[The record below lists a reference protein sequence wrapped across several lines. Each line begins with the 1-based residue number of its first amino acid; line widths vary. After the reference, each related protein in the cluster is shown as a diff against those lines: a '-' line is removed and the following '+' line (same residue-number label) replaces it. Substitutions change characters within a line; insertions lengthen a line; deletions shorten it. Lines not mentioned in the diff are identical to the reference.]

1 MKKTTTPKFAIAA
14 LTLAVK
20 SAGSAD
26 ANDAKIQ
33 LFPDGIFKANDG
45 RPGKG
50 LDGWKM
56 SQEIADKIIAKI
68 KQRTNDIVVDYEHQ
82 TLTAEE
88 NGKEAPASGWI
99 DPQSVEYRPGEGL
112 FAAVKWTPKAAAY
125 IENEEY
131 RFLSPVFP
139 FNRKT
144 GEVQD
149 VLHVALTN
157 FPALDGMAA
166 VAVAALRSRWDQH
179 EDDQVDRTELITM
192 LGLADDATDEQIAS
206 GIAALRASNTAYTA
220 LRTELGIDEETDS
233 TTAIAALKAKASP
246 DLSQYQPIEVVEGLK
261 QEIAALR
268 RGSEGQ
274 EVKDLVTAALKDG
287 RLLPTQEKWAMSLG
301 NTDIAA
307 LKGYVENTPAIAALK
322 GTQTEGKKPADTQG
336 DEHQLNADELAV
348 CKQMGISA
356 ADFAAG
362 KAQENN

>member
-1 MKKTTTPKFAIAA
+1 MKNTTTTKFAIAA

-20 SAGSAD
+20 SEDSAD

-33 LFPDGIFKANDG
+33 LFPDGLFKANDG

-50 LDGWKM
+50 LDGWLM
-56 SQEIADKIIAKI
+56 SQEIADKIIAKV
-68 KQRTNDIVVDYEHQ
+68 KQRANDIVVDYEHQ

-99 DPQSVEYRPGEGL
+99 DPQSFEYRPGEGL
-112 FAAVKWTPKAAAY
+112 FAAVKWTAKAATY

-139 FNRKT
+139 FDPKT
-144 GEVQD
+144 GIVQD
-149 VLHVALTN
+149 VFNVALTN

-166 VAVAALRSRWDQH
+166 VAVAALRSRWDQQ
-179 EDDQVDRTELITM
+179 EDDQVDRTELIKM
-192 LGLADDATDEQIAS
+192 LGLADDATEEQIAS

-220 LRTELGIDEETDS
+220 LRTELGINEEIDS
-233 TTAIAALKAKASP
+233 TTAIAALKSSAKP
-246 DLSQYQPIEVVEGLK
+246 DLTQYQPTSVVEALK
-261 QEIAALR
+261 QQVADLSE
-268 RGSEGQ
+268 GSEKQ
-274 EVKDLVTAALKDG
+274 EVETLVTAALKDG
-287 RLLPTQEKWAMSLG
+287 RLVATQEQWAKDLG
-301 NTDIAA
+301 NTDVAA
-307 LKGYVENTPAIAALK
+307 LKGYLKNTPAIAALK
-322 GTQTEGKKPADTQG
+322 GTQTQGKKPASTQG

-362 KAQENN
+362 KAQENT